1 MDPMSLIV
9 YLGVIVILIVV
20 VWFLLTQ
27 ISLPEPI
34 GKIVMIVIVIFVA
47 VIAIG
52 LLLQLG
58 GHGGGLHL
66 R

>member
-1 MDPMSLIV
+1 MDPMSLVI
-9 YLGVIVILIVV
+9 YLGIIVILIVV

-27 ISLPEPI
+27 INLPEPI

-58 GHGGGLHL
+58 GHGTGL
-66 R
+66 RMR